1 MERSYKRT
9 VADKIL
15 RDKAFNIAKD
25 PKCDW
30 YQRGLVSMVYKFFDK
45 KSASL
50 ADKSTEGSGVNTKL
64 TPQNQ
69 QLAEEVHKLI
79 IKEFEKRKVH
89 AAFKDN
95 IWGSDLADM
104 QLLSKYNKGIR
115 FVLCVI
121 DIFSKYAWVVPLK
134 DKKSV
139 SIVTAFQ
146 SILKQSNRKPNKI
159 WVDKGS
165 EFYKNYFKK

>member
-1 MERSYKRT
+1 
-9 VADKIL
+9 
-15 RDKAFNIAKD
+15 
-25 PKCDW
+25 
-30 YQRGLVSMVYKFFDK
+30 MVYKFFDK
-45 KSASL
+45 KS
-50 ADKSTEGSGVNTKL
+50 TGSGTKQVNTKL

-69 QLAEEVHKLI
+69 QLAEELQKPI
-79 IKEFEKRKVH
+79 IKKFKKRKIH

-95 IWGSDLADM
+95 IWRADLADM
-104 QLLSKYNKGIR
+104 QLISKYNKGIR
-115 FVLCVI
+115 FLLCVI

-139 SIVTAFQ
+139 SIVAVFQ

-165 EFYKNYFKK
+165 EFIMLLLKNSSKIMILLCIQQIMKENLLLLKGLLER